1 MIKSMTGYGR
11 AVETVNG
18 REFTVELRSVN
29 NRYLDCTVK
38 LPRSLSFAE
47 EAVKQAVKASVSRG
61 KVDVYITVK
70 SENADDTKISL
81 NTAVVEGYLAAMR
94 QMVESYGVKDDIS
107 VSTLSRM
114 NDVFTVEKPEV
125 DEEQLKADMMGV
137 LDKALA
143 GYDAMRCTEGAALDK
158 DLRSRGE
165 TILELVSQV
174 EAGNG
179 QTVIDYRTRLENKL
193 REVLANTAIDESRI
207 LTEAAIFADK
217 VAVDEET
224 VRLRSHLSQMEEL
237 LANDKYDY
245 THPQSMPDGSLY
257 YIRRPYRTGQKR
269 SSPFGCLLDILLLPF
284 RLLGALFG
292 FLNVFSAKYSGKT
305 LSGGRDVKNR
315 DEQQMFIDGN
325 LIQAEK
331 ELQANR
337 KRGEANPGIIPHTW
351 ELRRRDANG
360 NDTLIRAGVA
370 AFRAD
375 RTSGELLFS
384 NGSAIL
390 RRTPDGK
397 ESKVLDAQGVSFIC

>member
-1 MIKSMTGYGR
+1 MTGYGR

-47 EAVKQAVKASVSRG
+47 EAVKQAVKQAVSRG
-61 KVDVYITVK
+61 KVDVFITVK
-70 SENADDTKISL
+70 SENTDDTKISL
-81 NTAVVEGYLAAMR
+81 NAAVVEGYLAAMR
-94 QMVESYGVKDDIS
+94 QMVETYGVKDDIS

-125 DEEQLKADMMGV
+125 DEQQLKEDLMSV

-143 GYDAMRCTEGAALDK
+143 GYDAMRCTEGLALDK

-193 REVLANTAIDESRI
+193 KEVLANTNIDESRI

-224 VRLRSHLSQMEEL
+224 VRLRSHLQQMNTMLTAGGAVGRKLDFL
-237 LANDKYDY
+237 LQEMNREAN
-245 THPQSMPDGSLY
+245 TIGSKC
-257 YIRRPYRTGQKR
+257 T
-269 SSPFGCLLDILLLPF
+269 
-284 RLLGALFG
+284 
-292 FLNVFSAKYSGKT
+292 
-305 LSGGRDVKNR
+305 DVKLAR
-315 DEQQMFIDGN
+315 IVVDIKAELEKIREQTQNI
-325 LIQAEK
+325 E
-331 ELQANR
+331 
-337 KRGEANPGIIPHTW
+337 
-351 ELRRRDANG
+351 
-360 NDTLIRAGVA
+360 
-370 AFRAD
+370 
-375 RTSGELLFS
+375 
-384 NGSAIL
+384 
-390 RRTPDGK
+390 
-397 ESKVLDAQGVSFIC
+397 